1 MFTVLLIMFSGIGI
15 GYLCRRIGW
24 LQKLGKP
31 IFYVILLLLF
41 LLGANV
47 GNNQTI
53 VNNLLAIIIA
63 RIRPRP
69 KDTCNARLVATHSSR
84 RRQQI
89 GIYHYLT
96 CRWQVTADGVP
107 HIIANIIFIEPNDRK
122 MNVCCQLKCFL
133 IP

>member
-15 GYLCRRIGW
+15 GYLCRRISW

-53 VNNLLAIIIA
+53 VNNLLALGSQALLIA
-63 RIRPRP
+63 ALS
-69 KDTCNARLVATHSSR
+69 TLGSVLAA
-84 RRQQI
+84 
-89 GIYHYLT
+89 
-96 CRWQVTADGVP
+96 WGVWKL
-107 HIIANIIFIEPNDRK
+107 FFKKEK
-122 MNVCCQLKCFL
+122 KS
-133 IP
+133 

>member
-15 GYLCRRIGW
+15 GYLCRRFGW

-53 VNNLLAIIIA
+53 VNNLLALGSQALLIA
-63 RIRPRP
+63 ALS
-69 KDTCNARLVATHSSR
+69 TLGSVLAA
-84 RRQQI
+84 
-89 GIYHYLT
+89 
-96 CRWQVTADGVP
+96 WGVWKLFFKKEKK
-107 HIIANIIFIEPNDRK
+107 A
-122 MNVCCQLKCFL
+122 
-133 IP
+133 

>member
-31 IFYVILLLLF
+31 NFYVILLLLF

-53 VNNLLAIIIA
+53 VNNLLALGSQALLIA
-63 RIRPRP
+63 ALS
-69 KDTCNARLVATHSSR
+69 TLGSVLAA
-84 RRQQI
+84 
-89 GIYHYLT
+89 
-96 CRWQVTADGVP
+96 WGVWKLFFKKEKK
-107 HIIANIIFIEPNDRK
+107 A
-122 MNVCCQLKCFL
+122 
-133 IP
+133 

>member
-15 GYLCRRIGW
+15 GYFCRRIGW

-53 VNNLLAIIIA
+53 VNNLLALGSQALLIA
-63 RIRPRP
+63 ALS
-69 KDTCNARLVATHSSR
+69 TLGSVLAA
-84 RRQQI
+84 
-89 GIYHYLT
+89 
-96 CRWQVTADGVP
+96 WGVWKLFFKKEKK
-107 HIIANIIFIEPNDRK
+107 A
-122 MNVCCQLKCFL
+122 
-133 IP
+133 

>member
-31 IFYVILLLLF
+31 IYYVILLLLF

-53 VNNLLAIIIA
+53 VNNLLALGSQALLIA
-63 RIRPRP
+63 ALS
-69 KDTCNARLVATHSSR
+69 TLGSVLAA
-84 RRQQI
+84 
-89 GIYHYLT
+89 
-96 CRWQVTADGVP
+96 WGVWKLFFKKGKK
-107 HIIANIIFIEPNDRK
+107 A
-122 MNVCCQLKCFL
+122 
-133 IP
+133 

>member
-15 GYLCRRIGW
+15 GYLCRRICW

-53 VNNLLAIIIA
+53 VNNLLALGSQALLIA
-63 RIRPRP
+63 ALS
-69 KDTCNARLVATHSSR
+69 TFGSVLAA
-84 RRQQI
+84 
-89 GIYHYLT
+89 
-96 CRWQVTADGVP
+96 WGVWKLFFKKEKK
-107 HIIANIIFIEPNDRK
+107 A
-122 MNVCCQLKCFL
+122 
-133 IP
+133 